1 MARKAKEGTLD
12 LYYLNSNN
20 KKEEKKTRAKHSPS
34 KNKKGKRAKE
44 NVNEN
49 NDTFNFDNEIVI
61 GINVLPDQK
70 NNKSNEKRKKTSSN
84 NKRKNANKNN
94 AVNKKSTTT
103 KTKAKQKNTQEDN
116 DTFNFDNEIVIG
128 VNVLPDQKEQENKQ
142 NKGKKKTKKEL
153 SKNNQGAKRNVT
165 KKNNIQ
171 QRNIIDSDKHA
182 KNYKRAKL
190 ILKIFVTLAL
200 FAGVIV
206 FLITSPLF
214 NITKISVTGNDKVS
228 EEQIISLSK
237 IELETNIYKMVTSKV
252 SENVKENA
260 YIDTV
265 TVKRKL
271 PNEVDIIVTERKPQ
285 YMLQY
290 GNAYVYISS
299 QGYMLEIS
307 EEKLQLPVI
316 SGYSTTQEELN
327 AGNRLNIEDLKKLE
341 VILRIMESATNND
354 IAKDISAIDISD
366 ANNYTLIF
374 ESKGKTAYL
383 GEATNINDK
392 IIVLKQMLIK
402 SEGTS
407 GKAFLMDKDKMYFR
421 EE

>member
-34 KNKKGKRAKE
+34 RNKKGKRSKE
-44 NVNEN
+44 NVKEN

-84 NKRKNANKNN
+84 NKRKTTNKNN
-94 AVNKKSTTT
+94 AVNKKST

-128 VNVLPDQKEQENKQ
+128 VNVLPDQKEQVNKQ
-142 NKGKKKTKKEL
+142 NKGKKKTKKEP
-153 SKNNQGAKRNVT
+153 SKNNQDAKRNVT
-165 KKNNIQ
+165 KNNNIQ
-171 QRNIIDSDKHA
+171 QRDIIDSDKHA
-182 KNYKRAKL
+182 KKYKRAKL
-190 ILKIFVTLAL
+190 ILKIFVILAL

-206 FLITSPLF
+206 FLVTSPLF
-214 NITKISVTGNDKVS
+214 NITKINVTGNDKVS
-228 EEQIISLSK
+228 EEQIISLSQ
-237 IELETNIYKMVTSKV
+237 IELETNIYKIVTSKV

-260 YIDTV
+260 YIDTA

-271 PNEVDIIVTERKPQ
+271 PNEIDIIVTERKPQ

-316 SGYSTTQEELN
+316 SGYSTAQEELN
-327 AGNRLNIEDLKKLE
+327 EGNRLNIEDLKKLE
-341 VILRIMESATNND
+341 VILRIMESASNND